1 MKRADVIHAITNLKG
16 TSGHKWVVDTYNN
29 ISPLPRG
36 YKLKTSDAWCAATV
50 SAVLHSVGYDDLA
63 ECSCPRMIEKAQ
75 KLGLWVENDAYTPQT
90 GDIIMY
96 DWQDSG
102 KGDNTGVADHVG
114 IVVKVDKSKITVRE
128 GNKGGSV
135 GNRTIDIDGKFIR
148 GYIVPPYEDEDAIL
162 ETQPANTQP
171 VEEKPVEKAQ
181 TSSDKYSVGKV
192 YTISVRSALNVR
204 KGAGKNYEL
213 VGHSNLTPDGRKHA
227 VGSALRNGTRV
238 TCLEVKENSKTDV
251 WIRIPSGWV
260 CAIDG
265 TKKMIV

>member
-50 SAVLHSVGYDDLA
+50 SAILHSVGYDDLA

-114 IVVKVDKSKITVRE
+114 IVVKVDKGKITVRE

-135 GNRTIDIDGKFIR
+135 GNRTIDVNGKFIR
-148 GYIVPPYEDEDAIL
+148 GYIVPAYEGATAKNDATPTNTPTNKPKAK
-162 ETQPANTQP
+162 ETPQKGSYGY
-171 VEEKPVEKAQ
+171 EI
-181 TSSDKYSVGKV
+181 GKT
-192 YTISVRSALNVR
+192 YTVNVRTALNVR
-204 KGAGKNYEL
+204 KGAGKEYGL
-213 VGHSNLTPDGRKHA
+213 VGYGGLTVDGRRHA
-227 VGSALRNGTRV
+227 LTSGALRNGTRV
-238 TCLEVKENSKTDV
+238 TCNEVKAVGNTI
-251 WIRIPSGWV
+251 WMRIPSGWV
-260 CAIDG
+260 CAKDG
-265 TKKMIV
+265 DRRLIQ